1 MATYFS
7 NIPEKEIEAF
17 HALIAKNVK
26 RLRLE
31 KNRTILDLSYD
42 LGFRSGSFL
51 SSAEACKNKKHFSL
65 EHLYKLSKAFDVPV
79 TEFFKEE
86 KAE

>member
-1 MATYFS
+1 MAKYFS
-7 NIPEKEIEAF
+7 NISEEEIEEF
-17 HALIAKNVK
+17 HALVAQNVK
-26 RLRLE
+26 RLRLQ

-65 EHLYKLSKAFDVPV
+65 EHLYKLSKAFDVPI
-79 TEFFKEE
+79 TEFFREGN
-86 KAE
+86 